1 MLSHEKEIYEY
12 EQTLLKLKENNQNNP
27 IWSDA
32 EIRKLEKKL
41 SLLKDKVYSGLTSW
55 QRVEICRHPDRPRA
69 IDYIQNICDS
79 FTEIFG
85 DRLYGDDRA
94 MITGFGNIQG
104 EKFVILAQEKGCNTE
119 SRVYRN
125 FGMSYPEGYRKALRA
140 MQLAEKF
147 HLPVLSLIDTPGAY
161 PALAAEERG
170 QGWAIAKNLFTMSRL
185 QTPIIVVLI
194 GEGCSGGAIGIGI
207 GDAVAMLE
215 HAYYSVISPEGCASI
230 LWKDTKKKEDAAEVL
245 KIHAEDLLS
254 LGVIDDMIQE
264 PQGGA
269 HLDPTKVYINL
280 EDYLL
285 KKLSDL
291 KNIPIASLLEIR
303 YKKFRKMGMFDTIA
317 KD

>member
-12 EQTLLKLKENNQNNP
+12 EQTLLKLKEHNQNNP
-27 IWSDA
+27 IWSDS

-41 SLLKDKVYSGLTSW
+41 SVLKDKVYAGLTSW
-55 QRVEICRHPDRPRA
+55 QRVEICRHPERPRS

-94 MITGFGNIQG
+94 MITGFGKIQG

-185 QTPIIVVLI
+185 KTPIIVVLI

-207 GDAVAMLE
+207 GDAIAMLE

-230 LWKDTKKKEDAAEVL
+230 LWKDTKKKEEAAGVL

-254 LGVIDDMIQE
+254 LGIIDDMIKE

-269 HLDPTKVYINL
+269 HLDPTMIYINIQ
-280 EDYLL
+280 EYLL

-291 KNIPIASLLEIR
+291 KNIPVASLLEMR
-303 YKKFRKMGMFDTIA
+303 YKKFRKMGIFDVVA
-317 KD
+317 KH

>member
-12 EQTLLKLKENNQNNP
+12 EQTLLKLKEHNQNNL
-27 IWSDA
+27 IWSDS

-41 SLLKDKVYSGLTSW
+41 SILKDKVYAGLTSW
-55 QRVEICRHPDRPRA
+55 QRVEICRHPERPRS

-94 MITGFGNIQG
+94 MITGFGKIQG

-140 MQLAEKF
+140 MKLAEKF
-147 HLPVLSLIDTPGAY
+147 HLPILSLIDTPGAY

-185 QTPIIVVLI
+185 KTPIIVVLI

-230 LWKDTKKKEDAAEVL
+230 LWKDTKKKEEAAEVL

-254 LGVIDDMIQE
+254 LGIIDDMIRE

-269 HLDPTKVYINL
+269 HLDPTMVYINIQ
-280 EDYLL
+280 DYLL

-291 KNIPIASLLEIR
+291 KNIPLASLLEMR
-303 YKKFRKMGMFDTIA
+303 YKKFRKMGIFDVIS
-317 KD
+317 KQ

>member
-41 SLLKDKVYSGLTSW
+41 SILKDKVYSGLTSW

-79 FTEIFG
+79 FIEIFG

-94 MITGFGNIQG
+94 MITGFGKIQG

-125 FGMSYPEGYRKALRA
+125 FGMPYPEGYRKALRA
-140 MQLAEKF
+140 MQIAEKF

-280 EDYLL
+280 QEYLL

-303 YKKFRKMGMFDTIA
+303 YKKFRRMGMFDTVA
-317 KD
+317 RD

>member
-12 EQTLLKLKENNQNNP
+12 EQTLLKLKEHNQNNP

-41 SLLKDKVYSGLTSW
+41 TVLKDKVYSGLTSW

-94 MITGFGNIQG
+94 MITGFGKIQG

-254 LGVIDDMIQE
+254 LGVIDDMIEE

-269 HLDPTKVYINL
+269 HLNPTKVYINL
-280 EDYLL
+280 QEYLL

-303 YKKFRKMGMFDTIA
+303 YKKFRKMGMFDIIA
-317 KD
+317 KN

>member
-1 MLSHEKEIYEY
+1 MLNHEKEIYEY
-12 EQTLLKLKENNQNNP
+12 EQTLLKLKEQNQNNP

-41 SLLKDKVYSGLTSW
+41 SVLKDKVYSGLTSW

-94 MITGFGNIQG
+94 MITGFGKIQG

-147 HLPVLSLIDTPGAY
+147 QLPVLSLIDTPGAY

-269 HLDPTKVYINL
+269 HLDPNKVYINL
-280 EDYLL
+280 QEYLL

-303 YKKFRKMGMFDTIA
+303 YKKFRKMGMFDTLA
-317 KD
+317 RD

>member
-1 MLSHEKEIYEY
+1 MLNHEKEIYEY
-12 EQTLLKLKENNQNNP
+12 EQTLLKLKECNQNNP

-41 SLLKDKVYSGLTSW
+41 SVLKDKVYSGLTSW

-94 MITGFGNIQG
+94 MITGFGKIQG
-104 EKFVILAQEKGCNTE
+104 EKFVILAQEKGCDTE

-207 GDAVAMLE
+207 GDAIAMLE

-245 KIHAEDLLS
+245 KIHAEDLLT

-269 HLDPTKVYINL
+269 HLDPTKVYMNL
-280 EDYLL
+280 QEYLL
-285 KKLSDL
+285 QKLSNL

-303 YKKFRKMGMFDTIA
+303 YKKFRKMGVFDTIA
-317 KD
+317 RD

>member
-1 MLSHEKEIYEY
+1 M
-12 EQTLLKLKENNQNNP
+12 P
-27 IWSDA
+27 
-32 EIRKLEKKL
+32 
-41 SLLKDKVYSGLTSW
+41 
-55 QRVEICRHPDRPRA
+55 
-69 IDYIQNICDS
+69 
-79 FTEIFG
+79 
-85 DRLYGDDRA
+85 
-94 MITGFGNIQG
+94 
-104 EKFVILAQEKGCNTE
+104 
-119 SRVYRN
+119 
-125 FGMSYPEGYRKALRA
+125 YPEGYRKALRA
-140 MQLAEKF
+140 MQIAEKF

-280 EDYLL
+280 QEYLL

-303 YKKFRKMGMFDTIA
+303 YKKFRRMGMFDTVA
-317 KD
+317 RD

>member
-12 EQTLLKLKENNQNNP
+12 EQTLLKLKEHNQNNP

-41 SLLKDKVYSGLTSW
+41 SILKDKVYSELTSW

-94 MITGFGNIQG
+94 MITGFGKIQG

-280 EDYLL
+280 QQYLL
-285 KKLSDL
+285 KKLSGL

-317 KD
+317 RD

>member
-12 EQTLLKLKENNQNNP
+12 EQTLLKLKEHNQNNP

-41 SLLKDKVYSGLTSW
+41 SILKDKVYSELTSW

-79 FTEIFG
+79 FIEIFG

-94 MITGFGNIQG
+94 MITGFGKIQG

-254 LGVIDDMIQE
+254 LGVIDDMIEE

-280 EDYLL
+280 QQYLL

-317 KD
+317 RD

>member
-12 EQTLLKLKENNQNNP
+12 EQTLLKLKEHNQNNL
-27 IWSDA
+27 IWSDS

-41 SLLKDKVYSGLTSW
+41 SILKDKVYSGLTSW
-55 QRVEICRHPDRPRA
+55 QRVEICRHPDRPRS

-94 MITGFGNIQG
+94 MITGFGKIQG

-140 MQLAEKF
+140 MELAEKF
-147 HLPVLSLIDTPGAY
+147 HLPILSLIDTPGAY

-170 QGWAIAKNLFTMSRL
+170 QGWAIAKNLFKMSRL
-185 QTPIIVVLI
+185 KTPIIVVLI

-230 LWKDTKKKEDAAEVL
+230 LWKDTKKKEEAAEVL

-254 LGVIDDMIQE
+254 LGIIDDMIRE

-269 HLDPTKVYINL
+269 HIDPTMVYINIQ
-280 EDYLL
+280 DYLL

-291 KNIPIASLLEIR
+291 KNIPLASLLEMR
-303 YKKFRKMGMFDTIA
+303 YKKFRKMGIFDVVS
-317 KD
+317 KQ

>member
-12 EQTLLKLKENNQNNP
+12 EQTLLKLKEHNQNNL
-27 IWSDA
+27 IWSDS
-32 EIRKLEKKL
+32 EIRKLEKNL
-41 SLLKDKVYSGLTSW
+41 SILKDKVYAGLTSW
-55 QRVEICRHPDRPRA
+55 QRVEICRHPERPRS

-94 MITGFGNIQG
+94 MITGFGKIQG

-140 MQLAEKF
+140 MKLAEKF
-147 HLPVLSLIDTPGAY
+147 HLPILSLIDTPGAY

-185 QTPIIVVLI
+185 KTPIIVVLI

-230 LWKDTKKKEDAAEVL
+230 LWKDTKKKEEAAEVL

-254 LGVIDDMIQE
+254 LGIIDDMIQE

-269 HLDPTKVYINL
+269 HLNPTMVYINIQ
-280 EDYLL
+280 DYLL

-291 KNIPIASLLEIR
+291 KNIPLASLLEMR
-303 YKKFRKMGMFDTIA
+303 YKKFRKMGIFDVIS
-317 KD
+317 KQ

>member
-12 EQTLLKLKENNQNNP
+12 EQTLLKLKEHNQNNP

-41 SLLKDKVYSGLTSW
+41 SILKDKVYSGLTSW

-94 MITGFGNIQG
+94 MITGFGKIQG

-125 FGMSYPEGYRKALRA
+125 FGMSYPEGYRKALRT

-280 EDYLL
+280 QEYLL

-291 KNIPIASLLEIR
+291 RNIPIASLLEIR
-303 YKKFRKMGMFDTIA
+303 YKKFRKMGMFDTITR
-317 KD
+317 D

>member
-12 EQTLLKLKENNQNNP
+12 EQTLLKLKEHNQNNL
-27 IWSDA
+27 IWSDS

-41 SLLKDKVYSGLTSW
+41 SILKDKVYSGLTSW
-55 QRVEICRHPDRPRA
+55 QRIEICRHPERPRS

-94 MITGFGNIQG
+94 MITGFGKIQG

-140 MQLAEKF
+140 MEIAEKF
-147 HLPVLSLIDTPGAY
+147 HLPILSLIDTPGAY

-185 QTPIIVVLI
+185 KTPIIVVLI

-207 GDAVAMLE
+207 GDAIAMLE

-230 LWKDTKKKEDAAEVL
+230 LWKDTKKKEEAAEVL

-254 LGVIDDMIQE
+254 LGIIDDMIRE

-269 HLDPTKVYINL
+269 HLDPTMVYLNIQ
-280 EDYLL
+280 DYLL

-291 KNIPIASLLEIR
+291 KQIPLASLLEMR
-303 YKKFRKMGMFDTIA
+303 YKKFRKMGIFDVISNQ
-317 KD
+317 

>member
-12 EQTLLKLKENNQNNP
+12 EQTLLKLKEHNQNNP

-41 SLLKDKVYSGLTSW
+41 SILKDKVYSELTSW

-94 MITGFGNIQG
+94 MITGFGKIQG

-280 EDYLL
+280 QQYLL

-317 KD
+317 RD

>member
-1 MLSHEKEIYEY
+1 MLNHEKEIYEY
-12 EQTLLKLKENNQNNP
+12 EQTLLKLKECNQNNP

-41 SLLKDKVYSGLTSW
+41 SVLKDKVYSGLTSW

-94 MITGFGNIQG
+94 MITGFGKIQG
-104 EKFVILAQEKGCNTE
+104 EKFVILAQEKGCDTE

-207 GDAVAMLE
+207 GDAIAMLE

-245 KIHAEDLLS
+245 KIHAEDLLT

-269 HLDPTKVYINL
+269 HLDPTKVYMNL
-280 EDYLL
+280 QEYLL
-285 KKLSDL
+285 QKLSDL

-303 YKKFRKMGMFDTIA
+303 YKKFRKMGVFDTIA
-317 KD
+317 RD